1 MISVN
6 GIQDKLKQLLKRTII
21 SFAIISSLLFYLFT
35 YYQINEKYTD
45 DAFSVIKLTN
55 VLLENTFSDAE
66 NSLNALEIFVQNED
80 KTIDMTQTLNIF
92 ITNVKDAS
100 TMYVGYSNGE
110 FSLYPARYVAPDY
123 DPRLRTWY
131 INAEENEGSI
141 VWTDPYVDHGTGEY
155 AITASKKINDQMI
168 IGVDILLSEITN
180 IVENEKIGTNGYI
193 SILNSSGTIIA
204 TKNQNLLAKNW
215 DELSGSN
222 VKFSEFKDG
231 QISHDMKNIYYSVK
245 VKDKDLILV
254 GQISINEIL
263 RSMLWIFIL
272 ITFVTLIIIYIAEK
286 ITIKYGNQIVQPVI
300 ALSKAMEKVTDGDM
314 NIQCDIESND
324 SEMRTL
330 IDGFNSMIQS
340 INEKNLEMQALYE
353 ELYASEET
361 LQEQYDLL
369 YENKIFIEK
378 SEQRYRSIF
387 DASEEGLWDM
397 NKDYIISYL
406 TPSWYNNFDINLD
419 SSELEEWINLIH
431 EEDRKRVYNTIK
443 NYITK
448 QIESYRI
455 EYRVLNKNGDYVW
468 IEAVGISKYEN
479 NEFVS
484 MSGSHQDIT
493 ARKKYEIHIQNMA
506 YTDSLTKLNNR
517 AYFEETHRAF
527 IESGKEGTLLLID
540 INNFKYINDLYGHTF
555 GDEILKQVATRLKSY
570 SDHIDGNLAR
580 FSGNEFV
587 FLIKNVTDYHKI
599 ISIIKE
605 ICDMVETP
613 FINGTTVLK
622 INSSMGVT
630 IFPKD
635 GSSFEQIIQNADIA
649 MFHARKIVKKSFYF
663 FNEEIKSSAI
673 TEMNY
678 EHHLRKAIEEEEFEV
693 YYQPIM
699 SINNKNVKGFEA
711 LVRWQ
716 SKELGFVMPDKF
728 IPIAEK
734 TRLINEIGLIVLEK
748 TCQFMKQ
755 INKVYNQKIDM
766 SVNIS
771 VIQLFEDNIV
781 EKVTR
786 IVDQYKIEHHRIKLE
801 ITESITLESNEA
813 AIDKLVQLRSQGF
826 GIALDDFGTGYS
838 TFKNLIRLPLT
849 GIKIDK
855 AIMKESISSEHVYN
869 LLESVV
875 DFAHKINI
883 EVVAEGIEDLE
894 YLNKSQKMKADY
906 VQGFYFSKPV
916 PETQILS
923 LIEDLNKLCLD

>member
-1 MISVN
+1 MISGN

-21 SFAIISSLLFYLFT
+21 SFAIISGLLFYLFT
-35 YYQINEKYTD
+35 YYQINDKYTN

-55 VLLENTFSDAE
+55 IVLENTFSDAE

-80 KTIDMTQTLNIF
+80 KAIDMTKTLNIF

-100 TMYVGYSNGE
+100 TMYVGYSDGR
-110 FSLYPARYVAPDY
+110 FSLYPARFVASDY
-123 DPRLRTWY
+123 DPRSRSWY

-155 AITASKKINDQMI
+155 AITASKKINDQMT

-180 IVENEKIGTNGYI
+180 IVENEKIGKNGFI
-193 SILNSSGTIIA
+193 TILNTSGTIIA

-215 DELSGSN
+215 DEQAGSHIR
-222 VKFSEFKDG
+222 FSEFKNG
-231 QISHDMKNIYYSVK
+231 QVSHDMKNIYYSVK
-245 VKDKDLILV
+245 VKDKDLIII
-254 GQISINEIL
+254 GQISIDEIL
-263 RSMLWIFIL
+263 QSMLWIFIL
-272 ITFVTLIIIYIAEK
+272 ITFITFIIIYIAEK
-286 ITIKYGNQIVQPVI
+286 ITIRYGNQIVQPVI
-300 ALSKAMEKVTDGDM
+300 ALSKSIEKVTDGDM
-314 NIQCDIESND
+314 NIQCEVESD
-324 SEMRTL
+324 DVEIRTL

-397 NKDYIISYL
+397 DKNYFISYL
-406 TPSWYNNFDINLD
+406 TPNWYDNFNLNLD
-419 SSELEEWINLIH
+419 NSELNEWVNLIH
-431 EEDRKRVYNTIK
+431 EEDRKRVHDAIK
-443 NYITK
+443 NYIAK

-455 EYRVLNKNGDYVW
+455 EYRVLNKNGEYVW

-479 NEFVS
+479 EEFIS

-493 ARKKYEIHIQNMA
+493 ARKKYELHIQNMA
-506 YTDSLTKLNNR
+506 YTDSLIRLKNR
-517 AYFEETHRAF
+517 AYFEEKHREF
-527 IESGKEGTLLLID
+527 IESGSDGTLLLID

-555 GDEILKQVATRLKSY
+555 GDEILKQVANRLSSF

-587 FLIKNVTDYHKI
+587 FLLKNTSDYHKI
-599 ISIIKE
+599 VAIVKE
-605 ICDMVETP
+605 ICDIIETP
-613 FINGTTVLK
+613 LINGTTVLK

-635 GSSFEQIIQNADIA
+635 GTSFEQIIQNADIA
-649 MFHARKIVKKSFYF
+649 MFHARKVVKKSFYF
-663 FNEEIKSSAI
+663 FNEEIKNSAI

-678 EHHLRKAIEEEEFEV
+678 EHLLRKAIEEDEFEV

-699 SINNKNVKGFEA
+699 SIQNKNIKGFEA

-716 SKELGFVMPDKF
+716 SKDLGFIMPDRF

-748 TCQFMKQ
+748 ACHFLED
-755 INKVYNQKIDM
+755 ISSLSDHELDM

-771 VIQLFEDNIV
+771 VIQLLEDNIV
-781 EKVTR
+781 EKIIK
-786 IVDQYKIEHHRIKLE
+786 IVERYKLEHHRIKLE
-801 ITESITLESNEA
+801 ITESITLESNES
-813 AIDKLVQLRSQGF
+813 AIDKLVQLRNQGF

-883 EVVAEGIEDLE
+883 DVVAEGIENLE
-894 YLNKSQKMKADY
+894 YLDKSQKMDVDY
-906 VQGFYFSKPV
+906 VQGFHFSKPV
-916 PETQILS
+916 PESQIIS
-923 LIEDLNKLCLD
+923 LIDSLDQLCLE